1 MSPYRRNVLVGLTVL
16 VALSALGGMMLR
28 FGAVLVWPFA
38 PRYAPILLE
47 SNRGDGLADGS
58 PIYFNG
64 VQVGRVRE
72 VKRSPDDLRV
82 IISGE
87 VYQSPPLPS
96 NLRGEIRYAS
106 FLGGQ
111 SAVHLMLTN
120 GAPEGTLA
128 RDTVIQ
134 TRYAG
139 DLLPPEFTEL
149 ARELRDTAK
158 QFRESNVVN
167 HLDEEVQ
174 HIGKVVDSIQKL
186 VDDPQMREDLKAS
199 LSNIRSTT
207 EKADRLAGRLEQLS
221 NEASETMSTA
231 RGAIGRTENE
241 LVSLS
246 HQIGERLAQ
255 FSKLVDQFQSITGKI
270 DQGQGTASRF
280 VNDPKLYEAMVDTAR
295 EMRATVS
302 DLRRLV
308 QQWEQEG
315 ISFKLK

>member
-16 VALSALGGMMLR
+16 IALVILGGMMLR

-38 PRYAPILLE
+38 PRYMQIRLE
-47 SNRGDGLADGS
+47 SDRGDGLADGS
-58 PIYFNG
+58 PIFYKG

-72 VKRSPDDLRV
+72 VKRSVDDLRV
-82 IISGE
+82 LIGGE
-87 VYQSPPLPS
+87 VYESPPLPA
-96 NLRGEIRYAS
+96 NVKGEIRFGS

-120 GAPEGTLA
+120 GAPEGQLT
-128 RDTVIQ
+128 RETVIQ

-139 DLLPPEFTEL
+139 DLLPPEFTDL
-149 ARELRDTAK
+149 ARELRETAR
-158 QFRESNVVN
+158 QFRESNVIT
-167 HLDEEVQ
+167 HLDQEVQ
-174 HIGKVVDSIQKL
+174 HVGKVVDSIQKL

-199 LSNIRSTT
+199 LANIRSTT

-221 NEASETMSTA
+221 TEASETMSSA

-241 LVSLS
+241 LVNLS
-246 HQIGERLAQ
+246 HQIGERLTQ
-255 FSKLVDQFQSITGKI
+255 FAKLVDQFQSITGKI
-270 DQGQGTASRF
+270 DDGQGTASRF

-315 ISFKLK
+315 ISLKLK